1 MRKSTSRTVS
11 GRTRVGIALA
21 SAVALVGVVA
31 APAFGAVTLTLSAAS
46 GPSTGGNTITGT
58 SGTAIFPST
67 VTPAAEFQYVGTGA
81 AATCS
86 ATYSAAAAVA
96 VTSATPPVQTA
107 GVILVPAANV
117 KKLLATKISVTVPS
131 GLALAT
137 GQSAANYNLCVYS
150 GTTTG
155 SSGSPLIANAA
166 YKIAAQAVLTS
177 VSPPTGPA
185 LGNTPITVVGQNFPA
200 TGMTATLGG
209 VALAPSS
216 IVVAS
221 NGNSFTAITPPHAAS
236 GPLTLSVTTPGGTTN
251 KVSAFSYTNGIVVIP
266 NTGPN
271 TGSTD
276 VDVSGVGFSAINF
289 TTTGLTTPDDGNGHV
304 YLVNGVYD
312 PTGTTTKANGEVTE
326 CNNVLVVSD
335 TELIC
340 TLTLTRTLTSAGAI
354 ATIASRSVTDA
365 ATTNSS
371 TTLTSATANFTAA
384 DVGMPIS
391 VASNTQ
397 VPANTTIVS
406 VTSPTAVVMSAAATA
421 TAASITATIAG
432 TRTVATGATTLG
444 SAALVGTKFD
454 ASDVGRQVAGTGIP
468 PGTTITAVT
477 SATAATMSNAATA
490 TGTSVSIAVDNL
502 IPVPTDTYTLT
513 VVSNGG
519 PGVQAGGAHVDT
531 DYTQSIVSSGSTF
544 TASDY

>member
-11 GRTRVGIALA
+11 RRTKAGIALA
-21 SAVALVGVVA
+21 SAAALVAVVA
-31 APAFGAVTLTLSAAS
+31 APAFGVAAALTLSSAS
-46 GPSTGGNTITGT
+46 GPSGGTNTLTAT
-58 SGTAIFPST
+58 APTAIFPST
-67 VTPAAEFQYVGTGA
+67 VTPAVEFQYVGLLT

-86 ATYSAAAAVA
+86 ATYSAAAAIA

-107 GVILVPAANV
+107 GVIVVPAANV
-117 KKLLATKISVTVPS
+117 KKLLTTKISVTVPS
-131 GLALAT
+131 TLALAT
-137 GQSAANYNLCVYS
+137 GQSSANYNMCVYS

-251 KVSAFSYTNGIVVIP
+251 KVGAFSYTNGIVVIP

-271 TGSTD
+271 TGTTD
-276 VDVSGVGFSAINF
+276 VDVSGVGFSAISF
-289 TTTGLTTPDDGNGHV
+289 TTTGLTTPDDANGHV
-304 YLVNGVYD
+304 YLVNGTYS
-312 PTGTTTKANGEVTE
+312 PTGNTTKTNGEVTE

-335 TELIC
+335 VELIC

-354 ATIASRSVTDA
+354 ATVASRTVTDGV
-365 ATTNSS
+365 TTNAS
-371 TTLTSATANFTAA
+371 TTVTSAAANFTSL
-384 DVGMPIS
+384 DVGMPITATGIP
-391 VASNTQ
+391 VGA
-397 VPANTTIVS
+397 VIAS
-406 VTSPTAVVMSAAATA
+406 VTSPTTAVLSAAATA
-421 TAASITATIAG
+421 TGSSLSTVIG
-432 TRTVATGATTLG
+432 GPRSVATGATTSG

-454 ASDVGRQVAGTGIP
+454 ASDVGRQVTGTGIP
-468 PGTTITAVT
+468 AGTTITAYT
-477 SATAATMSNAATA
+477 SATAVTMSNPATA
-490 TGTSVSIAVDNL
+490 TASGLTIVVDNL
-502 IPVPTDTYTLT
+502 IPVPIDTYTIT

-519 PGVQAGGAHVDT
+519 PGVEAGGLHTDA

-544 TASDY
+544 TVSDY